1 MSNVKGSTVISFVR
15 QGDTINTA
23 LRSTKPLEQYLR
35 RGTTT
40 VVPDWTVSANR
51 PTIYPVVRSALG
63 NSRISPLVGTD
74 VWKYNGTTIVFTG
87 DLSNVMGSIAA
98 GTFQKGRSAVDGDV
112 QVPTLTICKNLASSG
127 NINADVIEFSAV
139 VNTGFDQAVAA
150 SIDIRIEEI
159 EGDPFLSYIAVN
171 DGGVIDDNTSSLTLT
186 AILNKGGAEQTSG
199 VTYAW
204 YKASGNT
211 WTNIN
216 KTTKSITLTK
226 ADIDTQ
232 ELYRV
237 DFTVQSS
244 VVSTAAISVYDESDP
259 LVVVPN
265 PNGAEEVS
273 SGNPVV
279 NYSPIVCKQGD
290 SSMAP
295 VTGYTFT
302 YLLTNSAYQ
311 QIATGTGT
319 TFAVTFAHGVQAGG
333 NMTLIITATK

>member
-1 MSNVKGSTVISFVR
+1 MSNVKGSTVISFIR
-15 QGDTINTA
+15 QGDTVSTS

-40 VVPDWTVSANR
+40 VVPDWTVAANR

-63 NSRISPLVGTD
+63 NSRISPLVD
-74 VWKYNGTTIVFTG
+74 SEVWKYNGTTITFTG
-87 DLSNVMGSIAA
+87 DLSTAMGSIAA

-139 VNTGFDQAVAA
+139 VNTGFDTAVAA

-159 EGDPFLSYIAVN
+159 EGDPFVSYIAVN
-171 DGGVIDDNTSSLTLT
+171 DGGVIDENTASLTLT
-186 AILNKGGAEQTSG
+186 AILNKGGTEQTSG
-199 VTYAW
+199 ITYAW
-204 YKASGNT
+204 YKASGSA

-216 KTTKSITLTK
+216 RTTKAITLTK

-237 DFTVQSS
+237 DFTVSGS
-244 VVSTAAISVYDESDP
+244 VVATAAIAVYDESDP

-265 PNGAEEVS
+265 PDKSEEVS
-273 SGNPVV
+273 SGSPAI
-279 NYSPIVCKQGD
+279 NYSPVVCKQGD
-290 SSMAP
+290 TAMTP
-295 VTGYTFT
+295 ITGYTFT

-311 QIATGTGT
+311 QIATGTGAS
-319 TFAVTFAHGVQAGG
+319 FAVTYAHGVSAGG